1 MPVGGPADQPR
12 LHVVTLPSSQ
22 IDWTRTDRYAASAR
36 YQRYA
41 ETRGEDDFQR
51 LSSDTARVLNEVA
64 LATDKSAAL
73 DSAEQARKTLADWP
87 ASHYGYRQRDVRE
100 VVSLLDE
107 AISDLRA
114 SAGRNDF
121 SLALVAAPEET
132 GYEPLLG
139 MPGMAERINA
149 TFRIA
154 TLPPRV
160 ADRVSLLQTVLALIV
175 EAGASIPLGES
186 SRLRHM
192 AEDLI
197 RGEAAID
204 EKYAAMSRRLLA
216 SATSAA
222 GQARI
227 SDVERILDR
236 VAKEDGR
243 LGGRR
248 PEVMQA
254 LSASLQMQLDNA
266 RRLQLLRDQW
276 QVRRAGYRDYQRV
289 DGGSLLQLVK
299 MQPALE
305 AIRRLAGP

>member
-1 MPVGGPADQPR
+1 
-12 LHVVTLPSSQ
+12 
-22 IDWTRTDRYAASAR
+22 
-36 YQRYA
+36 
-41 ETRGEDDFQR
+41 
-51 LSSDTARVLNEVA
+51 VL
-64 LATDKSAAL
+64 SAAAAPAATS
-73 DSAEQARKTLADWP
+73 DFLADITER
-87 ASHYGYRQRDVRE
+87 G
-100 VVSLLDE
+100 
-107 AISDLRA
+107 
-114 SAGRNDF
+114 SAGWGIVSRFEQSPYRGGGMRIDLLPLYLYEGEHVSIA
-121 SLALVAAPEET
+121 SL
-132 GYEPLLG
+132 
-139 MPGMAERINA
+139 PGMAERINA

-154 TLPPRV
+154 TLTPRV

-175 EAGASIPLGES
+175 EAGASIPVGES

-254 LSASLQMQLDNA
+254 LSASLQMQLDNT
-266 RRLQLLRDQW
+266 RTNVVSQQDTLTLT
-276 QVRRAGYRDYQRV
+276 QVRFNAGAVSELDVSLYNPGFLMFEELSKDFENYSGALDYMR
-289 DGGSLLQLVK
+289 K
-299 MQPALE
+299 CYFAPAPNE
-305 AIRRLAGP
+305 DPFAGFLRQIQGWVRYGLSDN